1 MDIALAYIRVSGKG
15 QIDGDGPERQRDATR
30 AFADAHQLPLS
41 RTDFFEAGVSGTK
54 ELLERPAFTELLEEA
69 EVWQA
74 RGENVVVLVER
85 LDRLA
90 RDLMVQEFLL
100 KECKE
105 RNIKVYA
112 CDQGI
117 LDLASDDIDPTR
129 KLIRQVLGALA
140 EWEKSALVLK
150 LKKARDRSKSATG
163 TCEGA
168 KPFGSY
174 SGEKDALT
182 SILTFKSQGHSWN
195 WIAKVLNAQGMKPR
209 NSATWTRRAVQSV
222 FKTAQANGLI

>member
-15 QIDGDGPERQRDATR
+15 QVEGDGPERQREATR
-30 AFADAHQLPLS
+30 EFARRNQLPLS

-54 ELLERPAFTELLEEA
+54 ELLERPAFNELLTEA
-69 EVWQA
+69 ETWQA
-74 RGENVVVLVER
+74 QGETVVVLVER

-105 RNIKVYA
+105 RNIKVFA
-112 CDQGI
+112 CDQGL

-150 LKKARDRSKSATG
+150 LRKARERSKSAVG
-163 TCEGA
+163 FCEGT
-168 KPFGSY
+168 KPFGTHD
-174 SGEKDALT
+174 GEKDTLNA
-182 SILTFKSQGHSWN
+182 IITFKGQGYSWN
-195 WIAKVLNAQGMKPR
+195 WIANVLNAQGLKPR
-209 NSATWTRRAVQSV
+209 RSELWSRRAVQSV
-222 FKTAQANGLI
+222 YKTAKENGLV